1 MAVDNKESVA
11 KYHLQIKD
19 MKIKFPRENPEKNI
33 PDYTAV
39 IKDQSK
45 KLGKASMNEYILE
58 LIEADIRNNPN
69 GIHDETFQIKRSVK

>member
-1 MAVDNKESVA
+1 MAIDNKESVA

-33 PDYTAV
+33 PDYTAT
-39 IKDQSK
+39 IKDQAK
-45 KLGKASMNEYILE
+45 RLGKASMNEYILD

-69 GIHDETFQIKRSVK
+69 GIHDENFQIKRSVK